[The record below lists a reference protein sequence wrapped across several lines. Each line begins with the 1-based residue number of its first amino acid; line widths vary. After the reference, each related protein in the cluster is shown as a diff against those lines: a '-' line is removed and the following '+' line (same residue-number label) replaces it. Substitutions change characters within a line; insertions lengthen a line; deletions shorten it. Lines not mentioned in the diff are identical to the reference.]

1 MYLVVWTIIVGFV
14 VGLIA
19 RSIAP
24 RLEEGGFWVTPGLG
38 ISGSLL
44 GSIVGR
50 ALGMSGPRDPAT
62 LVMATIGAIA
72 VILMYRRYLG
82 SVSTSVH

>member
-1 MYLVVWTIIVGFV
+1 MYLVVWTVV
-14 VGLIA
+14 VGLVVGVIA

-24 RLEEGGFWVTPGLG
+24 RGDEGGFWVTPGLG

-50 ALGMSGPRDPAT
+50 ALGMYGPGEPAS
-62 LVMATIGAIA
+62 LVMAMIGAIV
-72 VILMYRRYLG
+72 VILMYRRYFI
-82 SVSTSVH
+82 SAKTAVR

>member
-1 MYLVVWTIIVGFV
+1 MYLVVWTIVVGFI

-19 RSIAP
+19 RSIVP
-24 RLEEGGFWVTPGLG
+24 KRDEEGFWVTPGLG

-50 ALGMSGPRDPAT
+50 ALGLSGPRDPAT
-62 LVMATIGAIA
+62 LEMATIGAIA